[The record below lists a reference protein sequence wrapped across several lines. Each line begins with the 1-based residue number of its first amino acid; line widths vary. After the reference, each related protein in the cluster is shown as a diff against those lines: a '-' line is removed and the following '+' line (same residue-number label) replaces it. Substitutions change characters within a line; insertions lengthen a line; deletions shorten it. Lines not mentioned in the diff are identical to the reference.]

1 MLEKRWLLGLGPPV
15 IVLGAVAVIAA
26 PGSIANA
33 AVHLLVPA
41 ADAPVAA
48 AARPDP
54 IPADVAARAWVAER
68 GDGVWA
74 YGRAGASSRRA
85 LPAGETAIAI
95 GRRYLASTVALP
107 SGTSRLI
114 LRDWSSGKIAARA
127 DAPMWISTGA
137 FRADDLVVTGY
148 GDVRAA
154 TDGGLAI
161 YFARPAK
168 WRVLLPAG
176 RFPAG
181 MAAASRGDVH
191 VSPGGRLAAS
201 YFCQADACDTQVVDL
216 ESGARVYHHRHA
228 AFLRALTDDALV
240 LTDGEFEW
248 ISAVNVRSGH
258 EVWRV
263 HDSILM
269 NPLAGADGSVTG
281 LVGSNRPGWAVARIG
296 PDGRSMDLT
305 PRTWNGTWPQ
315 VWTQLSTPKTAV
327 IGRGDLAQALSG
339 QVSAAAD
346 IVDTAQ
352 ARVLGRDVLLL
363 PDH

>member
-1 MLEKRWLLGLGPPV
+1 MLEKRWLLGLGPPL

-26 PGSIANA
+26 PGSIARA
-33 AVHLLVPA
+33 AVHRPVPGA
-41 ADAPVAA
+41 AAHVAA
-48 AARPDP
+48 TASLDL

-74 YGRAGASSRRA
+74 YGRAGSRSRRA

-114 LRDWSSGKIAARA
+114 LRDWHSGRIAARS
-127 DAPMWISTGA
+127 DAPLWISTGA

-161 YFARPAK
+161 YVARQAK
-168 WRVLLPAG
+168 WRVLLPAA

-201 YFCQADACDTQVVDL
+201 YLCQADVCDTQVVDL
-216 ESGARVYHHRHA
+216 ETGDRVYHDRHA

-258 EVWRV
+258 EAWRI

-296 PDGRSMDLT
+296 PDGRSRDLT
-305 PRTWNGTWPQ
+305 PRTRNSTWPQ
-315 VWTQLSTPKTAV
+315 VWTQLSTPDTAV

-339 QVSAAAD
+339 QISAAAD
-346 IVDTAQ
+346 IVDTTQ
-352 ARVLGRDVLLL
+352 GRVLGRDVLLL